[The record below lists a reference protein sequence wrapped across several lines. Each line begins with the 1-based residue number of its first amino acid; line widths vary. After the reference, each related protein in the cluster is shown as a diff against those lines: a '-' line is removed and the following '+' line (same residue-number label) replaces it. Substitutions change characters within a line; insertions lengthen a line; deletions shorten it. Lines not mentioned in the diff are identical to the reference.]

1 MNIESL
7 KKNRR
12 ISLFILGFIVVAFV
26 VYALVLTW
34 RMPVHE
40 IKRLNRVYAD
50 TSLSSQEQ
58 IMYYGDIF
66 DLRKEESFL
75 RSRLKMAGGDSI
87 GLTLDMDDSL
97 LMLELEGVVIHQA
110 KVHDIKKSPVFE
122 HMDRSAFIRLFG
134 TPFRVDSCRATIVK
148 EPIVVQKA
156 PADSIEAAK
165 QMTIRDT
172 IPPPPAS
179 YQLYLDKD
187 ILLIII
193 QSDAIDKKNEI
204 YRRFVKTNLHRR
216 VGSILHDLIRFQV
229 PDYRPWI
236 MVFVK
241 QDDAITTYRAIPY
254 HSLVTIRI

>member
-26 VYALVLTW
+26 VYALALTW

-50 TSLSSQEQ
+50 TSISSQELSLHL
-58 IMYYGDIF
+58 GDIF

-87 GLTLDMDDSL
+87 GLTLDMNDSL

-110 KVHDIKKSPVFE
+110 KVHDIKRSPVFE
-122 HMDRSAFIRLFG
+122 HMDRSAFLKLFG
-134 TPFRVDSCRATIVK
+134 SPFRVDSCRATIIK

-156 PADSIEAAK
+156 PADSIEAAR
-165 QMTIRDT
+165 QGSIRDT

-187 ILLIII
+187 ILLIVI

-204 YRRFVKTNLHRR
+204 YRKFVKTSLHRS
-216 VGSILHDLIRFQV
+216 VGHILHDLVRFQV

-254 HSLVTIRI
+254 HSMVTIRI